1 MFHGKS
7 QQLQIG
13 NKTAP
18 GFDMVI
24 FDTAPTGAL
33 AQIPSHFSVGMNPTE
48 LEVIL

>member
-33 AQIPSHFSVGMNPTE
+33 AQISISLQRWNE
-48 LEVIL
+48 SNRA